1 MHPARKGRGAAA
13 FDGKPEELFPKIG
26 DVLRPYFG
34 EGDRVEMAKA
44 DLKLLE
50 AAEKVT
56 KPFYK
61 NKQHSLSKNN
71 RGYFPAGN
79 NLYFY
84 V

>member
-1 MHPARKGRGAAA
+1 MKRRKRSQSRFIKNKMHPARKGRGAAA

-26 DVLRPYFG
+26 EVLRPYFG

-61 NKQHSLSKNN
+61 K
-71 RGYFPAGN
+71 
-79 NLYFY
+79 
-84 V
+84 

>member
-1 MHPARKGRGAAA
+1 MRPARKGRGAAA
-13 FDGKPEELFPKIG
+13 FNGKPEELFPKIG
-26 DVLRPYFG
+26 EVLRPYFG

-61 NKQHSLSKNN
+61 K
-71 RGYFPAGN
+71 
-79 NLYFY
+79 
-84 V
+84 

>member
-1 MHPARKGRGAAA
+1 MRRRKRSQSRFIKNKNAPRPKRAGCCC
-13 FDGKPEELFPKIG
+13 FWGKPKELFPKIG
-26 DVLRPYFG
+26 EVLRPYFG

-61 NKQHSLSKNN
+61 K
-71 RGYFPAGN
+71 
-79 NLYFY
+79 
-84 V
+84 